1 MKKLLL
7 LIGVCFA
14 LCSCV
19 VQYSQTTY
27 LADYR
32 PYSAEGFTISPSS
45 SGFTYESIGD
55 LSIKFVIGKKKGYIN
70 SNVQNSWEADIFSPS
85 YEYMVSEMVK
95 EAKALGADALL
106 NFNITPIIKR
116 SKYGETIDGY
126 IASGFAAKLNK

>member
-45 SGFTYESIGD
+45 SGFTYESVGD
-55 LSIKFVIGKKKGYIN
+55 LSIKFIKGVKKGYVN
-70 SNVQNSWEADIFSPS
+70 EDADDWRVENIFNPS